1 MVFTNVYN
9 PRSAVN
15 RKDDYRDTLVK
26 CGATI
31 GANAIIVCS
40 TTICMHAFMAAGAVV
55 NRDAKAY
62 ATMAGVPAR
71 QICWMSDHGER
82 LTLPMQGDGC
92 AVCPATGKNTVL
104 MLAICPVRRSW
115 NASRRHL

>member
-9 PRSAVN
+9 RRSAVN
-15 RKDDYRDTLVK
+15 CKDDYRDTLVK

-31 GANAIIVCS
+31 GANATIVCG
-40 TTICMHAFMAAGAVV
+40 TTTGMHALIAAGAVV

-82 LTLPMQGDGC
+82 LTLPMEGDGC
-92 AVCPATGKNTVL
+92 AVCPATGKNTVWI
-104 MLAICPVRRSW
+104 LAICPARRSW
-115 NASRRHL
+115 NASRSHL